1 MNGDLQ
7 LESLARA
14 LGRATNRRDLFRIAL
29 TFAAGALVG
38 RKGAASAAVDCPPPL
53 VDCFGI
59 CADLGTDPLNCGYCG
74 NTCASDEWCCG
85 QTLTSPGICANLY
98 IDINHCGAC
107 FNACPSGWSC
117 LNGFC
122 VECPSPLTLCDGM
135 CVDTFSDTYN
145 CNVCGHQCVTAVP
158 APHQLSV
165 GRCHAGY
172 CYPVCEPGYSE
183 CGDPVCADLAN
194 DPLNCGNCLNACA
207 AGESCQNGA
216 CVVNEPAP
224 CFSPTIPKGIF
235 CGIDCV
241 DPQSDPLHCGA
252 CFHDCFALG
261 LEFPAC
267 CDGACVGLN
276 SSANCGG
283 CGIVCGENQMCVD
296 QQCSFPSGPAKPTAE
311 PTPTST
317 IDKWKLW
324 SGDSTLAGASL
335 YLRRLT
341 ADDDPD
347 AMGLLAVGPTYSQA
361 DFTRL
366 ATLGANYVDLSH
378 PAIFNEAPPYSL
390 DEPLRKHLD
399 LLVGYAKK
407 ADLFAIISVR
417 TGPARSE
424 AAPRS
429 FPVCQAGGC
438 FSGGPF
444 EPTSLPK
451 PSALWSNDDA
461 QQAWIDLWKSTAR
474 RFHNNPIVIGYHL
487 LAMPD
492 PPDSD
497 AYRSF
502 LQRLITAIR
511 SVDPLTPILVS
522 APGSGLPSDLV
533 GFEPLAGDRIVYRCD
548 AFEPA
553 RYLRQLPDASS
564 PLTYGG
570 DFDPARDGHSG
581 RFDRAWI
588 AAALTPAVTWAADHR
603 RPVLLGGYGMPRWQ
617 PGLEAYLDDLLDLF
631 DLRGLHAGLWAW
643 HPATGPIADDAFNL
657 EHGPDPAVRAISDN
671 PLLDVL
677 KQHWRATDV
686 RPSTTAVVMQTGI
699 ETIHARQWASQAHR
713 SV

>member
-1 MNGDLQ
+1 MDATRFDAITRFFAARLGRRGFIRGALLSLVGGVSFKPSIGAGSVLGPPPSADCDGDGIA
-7 LESLARA
+7 ESLITVDNCGFCGNCCLN
-14 LGRATNRRDLFRIAL
+14 LGYLSPDCCFYGCTDLAY
-29 TFAAGALVG
+29 
-38 RKGAASAAVDCPPPL
+38 
-53 VDCFGI
+53 
-59 CADLGTDPLNCGYCG
+59 DPLACGVCFISCPG
-74 NTCASDEWCCG
+74 VLPGCC
-85 QTLTSPGICANLY
+85 L
-98 IDINHCGAC
+98 GAC
-107 FNACPSGWSC
+107 F
-117 LNGFC
+117 
-122 VECPSPLTLCDGM
+122 D
-135 CVDTFSDTYN
+135 
-145 CNVCGHQCVTAVP
+145 
-158 APHQLSV
+158 
-165 GRCHAGY
+165 
-172 CYPVCEPGYSE
+172 
-183 CGDPVCADLAN
+183 
-194 DPLNCGNCLNACA
+194 
-207 AGESCQNGA
+207 
-216 CVVNEPAP
+216 
-224 CFSPTIPKGIF
+224 
-235 CGIDCV
+235 
-241 DPQSDPLHCGA
+241 
-252 CFHDCFALG
+252 FHDD
-261 LEFPAC
+261 P
-267 CDGACVGLN
+267 
-276 SSANCGG
+276 SNCGG
-283 CGIVCGENQMCVD
+283 CGIVCPSGSCFAGVCATPASPCPPDLTLCDGVCVDTAWDYANCGDCGIGCGSQSGFGMCCFGMCWDGQTFFSNCGACGNDCATYGFASPSCCEGTCVDLASSFFNCGACGQTCGDGQVCVD
-296 QQCSFPSGPAKPTAE
+296 QQCVISAE
-311 PTPTST
+311 PKATAQPTRESTPTST
-317 IDKWKLW
+317 IDKWSLW

-686 RPSTTAVVMQTGI
+686 RP
-699 ETIHARQWASQAHR
+699 
-713 SV
+713 